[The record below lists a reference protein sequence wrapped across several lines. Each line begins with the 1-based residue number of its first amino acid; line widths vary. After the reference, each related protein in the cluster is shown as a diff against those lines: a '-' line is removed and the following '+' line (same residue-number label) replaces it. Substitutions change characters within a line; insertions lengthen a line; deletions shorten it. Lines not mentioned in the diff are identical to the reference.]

1 MVEYY
6 CMLAQRISGVC
17 TLLLAFSTVSFVVL
31 FIEQYFEKSDIG
43 KYVLIILAVIVFLS
57 TVALIFIPDQ
67 DVLRAMT
74 SE

>member
-17 TLLLAFSTVSFVVL
+17 TLLLAFSTISFVIL
-31 FIEQYFEKSDIG
+31 FIENNFEKSDIG

-57 TVALIFIPDQ
+57 TVTLTFIPDP
-67 DVLRAMT
+67 DVLRAMM

>member
-17 TLLLAFSTVSFVVL
+17 TLLLAFSTISFVVL
-31 FIEQYFEKSDIG
+31 FIEQGFEKSDIG

-67 DVLRAMT
+67 DVLRAMM

>member
-17 TLLLAFSTVSFVVL
+17 TLLLAFSTISFVVL
-31 FIEQYFEKSDIG
+31 FIEQEFEESDIG

-57 TVALIFIPDQ
+57 TIALIFIPDQ
-67 DVLRAMT
+67 DVLRAMM

>member
-17 TLLLAFSTVSFVVL
+17 ALLLAFSTVSFVVL

-57 TVALIFIPDQ
+57 TVAPIFIPDQ
-67 DVLRAMT
+67 DVLRAMM

>member
-17 TLLLAFSTVSFVVL
+17 TLLLAFSTISFVVL
-31 FIEQYFEKSDIG
+31 FIEQNLEKSDTG
-43 KYVLIILAVIVFLS
+43 KYALIILAVIVFLA
-57 TVALIFIPDQ
+57 TIALIFIPDQ
-67 DVLRAMT
+67 DVLRAMM